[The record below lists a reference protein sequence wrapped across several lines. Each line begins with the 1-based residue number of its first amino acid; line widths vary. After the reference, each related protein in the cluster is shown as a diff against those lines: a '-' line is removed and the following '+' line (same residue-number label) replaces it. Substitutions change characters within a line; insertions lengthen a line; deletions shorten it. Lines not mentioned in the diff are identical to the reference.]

1 MIKRVLFLVVF
12 SFLFFSCGL
21 NNFNDAF
28 VCVSLSE
35 NSVKSICR
43 EAGVSSEN
51 LLVKCVL
58 KQEGYEDI
66 EQTSVVVDNKAKIEF
81 TGIPINS
88 EITISAT
95 VNFNKALDNKY
106 IEKYEGISKKY
117 TVVEGENKIS
127 IKLSPIYKEGNASIS
142 VQEKDYEILI
152 DAYYITSD
160 EVKNTLKDESELYIK
175 DFEKIRIEAKLRN
188 ENIKEGEKIIFK
200 VNGINCETEETGKL
214 IISKTDEFLKY
225 NNNIVVNFLNEENK
239 LICSNSISF
248 KLIEN

>member
-21 NNFNDAF
+21 NSFNDAF

-43 EAGVSSEN
+43 EAGVSTEN
-51 LLVKCVL
+51 LSVKCVL

-106 IEKYEGISKKY
+106 IEKYEGISEKY

-152 DAYYITSD
+152 NAYCISSN
-160 EVKNTLKDESELYIK
+160 EEKSFEDESELYIK
-175 DFEKIRIEAKLRN
+175 DFEKIIIEAKLRN

-248 KLIEN
+248 KLIEK

>member
-106 IEKYEGISKKY
+106 IEKYEGISEKY

-152 DAYYITSD
+152 NAYCISSN
-160 EVKNTLKDESELYIK
+160 EEKAFEDESELYIK
-175 DFEKIRIEAKLRN
+175 DFENIIIEAKLRN
-188 ENIKEGEKIIFK
+188 GNIKEGEKIIFK

>member
-21 NNFNDAF
+21 NSFNDAF

-43 EAGVSSEN
+43 EAGVSTEN
-51 LLVKCVL
+51 LSVKCVL

-81 TGIPINS
+81 TDIPINS

-106 IEKYEGISKKY
+106 IEKYEGISEKY

-142 VQEKDYEILI
+142 VQEKDCEILI
-152 DAYYITSD
+152 NAYCISSN
-160 EVKNTLKDESELYIK
+160 EEKSFEDESELYIK
-175 DFEKIRIEAKLRN
+175 DFVKIIIEAKLRN

>member
-1 MIKRVLFLVVF
+1 MIKRILFLVVF

-21 NNFNDAF
+21 NSFNDAF

-43 EAGVSSEN
+43 EAGVSTEN
-51 LLVKCVL
+51 LSVKCVL

-81 TGIPINS
+81 TDIPINS

-106 IEKYEGISKKY
+106 IEKYEGISEKY

-152 DAYYITSD
+152 NAYCISSN
-160 EVKNTLKDESELYIK
+160 EEKAFEDESELYIK
-175 DFEKIRIEAKLRN
+175 DFEKIIIEAKLRN

-214 IISKTDEFLKY
+214 IISKTDESLKY
-225 NNNIVVNFLNEENK
+225 NNIIVVKFLNEENK

-248 KLIEN
+248 KLIEK

>member
-1 MIKRVLFLVVF
+1 MIKRFLFLVVL

-43 EAGVSSEN
+43 EAGVSTEN
-51 LLVKCVL
+51 LSVKCVL

-106 IEKYEGISKKY
+106 IEKYEGISEKY

-152 DAYYITSD
+152 NAYCISSN
-160 EVKNTLKDESELYIK
+160 EEKAFEDESELYIK
-175 DFEKIRIEAKLRN
+175 DFEKIIIEAKLRN

-248 KLIEN
+248 KLIEK

>member
-43 EAGVSSEN
+43 EAGVSTEN
-51 LLVKCVL
+51 LSVKRVL

-81 TGIPINS
+81 TDIPINS

-106 IEKYEGISKKY
+106 IEKYEGISEKY

-142 VQEKDYEILI
+142 VQEKDSEILI
-152 DAYYITSD
+152 NAYCISSN
-160 EVKNTLKDESELYIK
+160 EEKAFEDESELYIK

-188 ENIKEGEKIIFK
+188 GNIKEGEKIIFK

-214 IISKTDEFLKY
+214 IISKTDESLK
-225 NNNIVVNFLNEENK
+225 NNNIIVVNFLNEENK

>member
-21 NNFNDAF
+21 NNFNDGF

-43 EAGVSSEN
+43 EAGVSTEN
-51 LLVKCVL
+51 LSVKCVL

-106 IEKYEGISKKY
+106 IEKYEGISEKY

-152 DAYYITSD
+152 NAYCISSG
-160 EVKNTLKDESELYIK
+160 EEKAFEDESELYIK
-175 DFEKIRIEAKLRN
+175 DFENIRIEAKLRN
-188 ENIKEGEKIIFK
+188 GNIKEGEKIIIKF
-200 VNGINCETEETGKL
+200 NGIDFEADKDGKL
-214 IISKTDEFLKY
+214 VILKQNEFPLRPKNYVVAKLVDEKD
-225 NNNIVVNFLNEENK
+225 NV
-239 LICSNSISF
+239 ICSKSFCF
-248 KLIEN
+248 KLF

>member
-1 MIKRVLFLVVF
+1 MIKRILFLVVF

-43 EAGVSSEN
+43 EAGVSTEN

-106 IEKYEGISKKY
+106 IEKYEGISEKY

-142 VQEKDYEILI
+142 VQEKDSEILI
-152 DAYYITSD
+152 NAYCISSN
-160 EVKNTLKDESELYIK
+160 EEKAFEDESELYIK

-214 IISKTDEFLKY
+214 IISKTDESLKY
-225 NNNIVVNFLNEENK
+225 NNIIVVKFLNEENK

>member
-43 EAGVSSEN
+43 EAGVSTEN
-51 LLVKCVL
+51 LSVKCVL

-106 IEKYEGISKKY
+106 IEKYEGISEKY

-142 VQEKDYEILI
+142 VQEKDSEILI
-152 DAYYITSD
+152 NAYCISSN
-160 EVKNTLKDESELYIK
+160 EEKSFEDESELYIK
-175 DFEKIRIEAKLRN
+175 DFEKIIIEAKLRN

-214 IISKTDEFLKY
+214 IISKTDESLKY
-225 NNNIVVNFLNEENK
+225 NNIIVVKFLNEKNK

>member
-1 MIKRVLFLVVF
+1 MIKRILFLVVF

-43 EAGVSSEN
+43 EAGVSTEN

-106 IEKYEGISKKY
+106 IEKYEGISEKY

-142 VQEKDYEILI
+142 VQEKDSEILI
-152 DAYYITSD
+152 NAYCISSN
-160 EVKNTLKDESELYIK
+160 EEKAFEDESELYIK
-175 DFEKIRIEAKLRN
+175 DFEKIIIEAKLRN

-214 IISKTDEFLKY
+214 IISKTDESLKY
-225 NNNIVVNFLNEENK
+225 NNIIVVKFLNEENK

>member
-43 EAGVSSEN
+43 EAGVSTEN
-51 LLVKCVL
+51 LSVKCVL
-58 KQEGYEDI
+58 KQEGHEDI

-81 TGIPINS
+81 TDIPINS

-106 IEKYEGISKKY
+106 IEKYEGISEKY

-152 DAYYITSD
+152 NAYCISSN
-160 EVKNTLKDESELYIK
+160 EEKAFEDESELYIK
-175 DFEKIRIEAKLRN
+175 DFENIRIEAKLRN

-225 NNNIVVNFLNEENK
+225 NNNIVVKFLNEENK
-239 LICSNSISF
+239 VICSNSISF
-248 KLIEN
+248 KLIEK

>member
-21 NNFNDAF
+21 NSFNDGF

-43 EAGVSSEN
+43 EAGVSTEN

-95 VNFNKALDNKY
+95 VNFNKAL
-106 IEKYEGISKKY
+106 G
-117 TVVEGENKIS
+117 
-127 IKLSPIYKEGNASIS
+127 L
-142 VQEKDYEILI
+142 
-152 DAYYITSD
+152 AY
-160 EVKNTLKDESELYIK
+160 
-175 DFEKIRIEAKLRN
+175 
-188 ENIKEGEKIIFK
+188 
-200 VNGINCETEETGKL
+200 
-214 IISKTDEFLKY
+214 
-225 NNNIVVNFLNEENK
+225 
-239 LICSNSISF
+239 
-248 KLIEN
+248 

>member
-1 MIKRVLFLVVF
+1 MIKRGLFLVVL

-43 EAGVSSEN
+43 EAGVSTEN
-51 LLVKCVL
+51 LSVKCVL

-106 IEKYEGISKKY
+106 IEKYEGISEKY

-152 DAYYITSD
+152 NAYCISSNEEKAFED
-160 EVKNTLKDESELYIK
+160 KSELYIK
-175 DFEKIRIEAKLRN
+175 DFENIRIEAKLRN

-214 IISKTDEFLKY
+214 IISKTDESLKY
-225 NNNIVVNFLNEENK
+225 NNIIVVKFLNEENK

-248 KLIEN
+248 KLIE

>member
-43 EAGVSSEN
+43 EAGVSTEN
-51 LLVKCVL
+51 LSVKCVL

-106 IEKYEGISKKY
+106 IEKYEGISEKY

-152 DAYYITSD
+152 NAYCISSN
-160 EVKNTLKDESELYIK
+160 EEKSFEDESELYIK
-175 DFEKIRIEAKLRN
+175 DFEKIIIEAKLRN

-214 IISKTDEFLKY
+214 IISKTDESLK
-225 NNNIVVNFLNEENK
+225 NNNIVVVKFLNEENK

-248 KLIEN
+248 KLIEK

>member
-1 MIKRVLFLVVF
+1 MIKRFLFLVVF

-21 NNFNDAF
+21 NSFNDAF

-43 EAGVSSEN
+43 EAGVSTEN
-51 LLVKCVL
+51 LSVKCVL

-106 IEKYEGISKKY
+106 IEKYEGISEKY

-152 DAYYITSD
+152 NAYCISSN
-160 EVKNTLKDESELYIK
+160 EEKAFEDESELYIK
-175 DFEKIRIEAKLRN
+175 DFEKIIIEAKLRN

-248 KLIEN
+248 KLIEK

>member
-21 NNFNDAF
+21 NSFNDAF

-43 EAGVSSEN
+43 EAGVSTEN
-51 LLVKCVL
+51 LSVKCVL

-106 IEKYEGISKKY
+106 IEKYEGISEKY

-142 VQEKDYEILI
+142 VQEKDCEILI
-152 DAYYITSD
+152 NAYCISSN
-160 EVKNTLKDESELYIK
+160 EEKAFEDESELYIK
-175 DFEKIRIEAKLRN
+175 DFESIKIEAKLRN

-214 IISKTDEFLKY
+214 IISKTDESLKY
-225 NNNIVVNFLNEENK
+225 NNIIVVKFLNEENK

>member
-1 MIKRVLFLVVF
+1 MIKRVLFIVVF

-21 NNFNDAF
+21 NSFNDAF

-43 EAGVSSEN
+43 EAGVSTEN
-51 LLVKCVL
+51 LSVKCVL

-88 EITISAT
+88 EITISAA

-106 IEKYEGISKKY
+106 IEKSEGISEKY

-142 VQEKDYEILI
+142 VQENTNEILI
-152 DAYYITSD
+152 NAYCISSN
-160 EVKNTLKDESELYIK
+160 EEKAFEDESELYIK

-188 ENIKEGEKIIFK
+188 GNIKEGEKIIFK

-214 IISKTDEFLKY
+214 IISKTDESLKY
-225 NNNIVVNFLNEENK
+225 NNIIVVKFLNEENK

-248 KLIEN
+248 KLIEK

>member
-43 EAGVSSEN
+43 EAGVSTEN

-81 TGIPINS
+81 TDIPINS

-106 IEKYEGISKKY
+106 IEKYEGISEKY

-152 DAYYITSD
+152 NAYCISSN
-160 EVKNTLKDESELYIK
+160 EEKAFEDESELYLK
-175 DFEKIRIEAKLRN
+175 DFENIIIEAKLRN
-188 ENIKEGEKIIFK
+188 GNIKEGEKIIFK

-214 IISKTDEFLKY
+214 IISKTDESLKY
-225 NNNIVVNFLNEENK
+225 NNIIVVKFLNEENK

>member
-1 MIKRVLFLVVF
+1 MIKRFLFLIVF

-81 TGIPINS
+81 TDIPINS

-106 IEKYEGISKKY
+106 IEKYEGISEKY

-142 VQEKDYEILI
+142 VQEKDCEILI
-152 DAYYITSD
+152 NAYCISSN
-160 EVKNTLKDESELYIK
+160 EEKAFEDESELYIK
-175 DFEKIRIEAKLRN
+175 DFEKIIIEAKLRN

-248 KLIEN
+248 KLIEK

>member
-1 MIKRVLFLVVF
+1 MIKRFLFLVVF

-43 EAGVSSEN
+43 EAGVSTEN
-51 LLVKCVL
+51 LSVKCVL

-81 TGIPINS
+81 TDIPINS

-106 IEKYEGISKKY
+106 IEKYEGISEKY

-152 DAYYITSD
+152 NAYCISSN
-160 EVKNTLKDESELYIK
+160 EEKAFEDESELYIK
-175 DFEKIRIEAKLRN
+175 DFEKIIIEAKLRN

>member
-21 NNFNDAF
+21 NNFNDGF

-43 EAGVSSEN
+43 EAGVSTEN
-51 LLVKCVL
+51 LSVKCVL

-81 TGIPINS
+81 TDIPINS

-106 IEKYEGISKKY
+106 IEKYEGISEKY

-142 VQEKDYEILI
+142 VQEKDSEILI
-152 DAYYITSD
+152 NAYCISSGEEKTF
-160 EVKNTLKDESELYIK
+160 EDESELYIK
-175 DFEKIRIEAKLRN
+175 DFENIRIEAKLRN
-188 ENIKEGEKIIFK
+188 GNIKEGEKIIFK

-214 IISKTDEFLKY
+214 IISKTDESLKY
-225 NNNIVVNFLNEENK
+225 NNIIVVKFLNEENK

-248 KLIEN
+248 KLIEK

>member
-43 EAGVSSEN
+43 EAGVSTEN

-58 KQEGYEDI
+58 KQEGYEDS

-106 IEKYEGISKKY
+106 IEKYEGISEKY

-152 DAYYITSD
+152 NAYCISSN
-160 EVKNTLKDESELYIK
+160 EEKSFENESELYIK
-175 DFEKIRIEAKLRN
+175 DFESIKIEAKLRN

-214 IISKTDEFLKY
+214 IISKTDESLKY
-225 NNNIVVNFLNEENK
+225 NNIIVVKFLNEENK

-248 KLIEN
+248 KLIEK

>member
-1 MIKRVLFLVVF
+1 MIKRVLFIVVF

-21 NNFNDAF
+21 NSFNDAF

-43 EAGVSSEN
+43 EAGVSTEN

-81 TGIPINS
+81 TDIPINS

-106 IEKYEGISKKY
+106 IEKYEGISEKY

-152 DAYYITSD
+152 NAYCISSN
-160 EVKNTLKDESELYIK
+160 EEKAFEDESELYLK
-175 DFEKIRIEAKLRN
+175 DFENIIIEAKLRN
-188 ENIKEGEKIIFK
+188 GNIKEGEKIIFK

-214 IISKTDEFLKY
+214 IISKTDESLKY
-225 NNNIVVNFLNEENK
+225 NNIIVVKFLNEENK

>member
-21 NNFNDAF
+21 NSFNDAF

-43 EAGVSSEN
+43 EAGVSTEN
-51 LLVKCVL
+51 LSVKCVL

-81 TGIPINS
+81 TDIPINS

-106 IEKYEGISKKY
+106 IEKYEGISEKY

-152 DAYYITSD
+152 NAYCISSN
-160 EVKNTLKDESELYIK
+160 EEKAFEDESELYIK
-175 DFEKIRIEAKLRN
+175 DFEKIIIEAKLRN

-214 IISKTDEFLKY
+214 IISKTDESLKY
-225 NNNIVVNFLNEENK
+225 NNIIVVKFLNEENK

-248 KLIEN
+248 KLIEK

>member
-1 MIKRVLFLVVF
+1 MIKRILFLVVF

-21 NNFNDAF
+21 NSFNDAF

-43 EAGVSSEN
+43 EAGVSTEN
-51 LLVKCVL
+51 LSVKCVL

-106 IEKYEGISKKY
+106 IEKYEGISEKY

-152 DAYYITSD
+152 NAYCISSN
-160 EVKNTLKDESELYIK
+160 EEKAFEDESELYIK
-175 DFEKIRIEAKLRN
+175 DFEKIIIEAKLRN

-214 IISKTDEFLKY
+214 IISKTDESLKY
-225 NNNIVVNFLNEENK
+225 NNIIVVKFLNEENK

-248 KLIEN
+248 KLIEK

>member
-43 EAGVSSEN
+43 EAGVSTEN
-51 LLVKCVL
+51 LSVKCVL
-58 KQEGYEDI
+58 KQEGHEDI

-81 TGIPINS
+81 TDIPINS

-106 IEKYEGISKKY
+106 IEKYEGISEKY

-152 DAYYITSD
+152 NAYCISSN
-160 EVKNTLKDESELYIK
+160 EEKAFEDESELYLK
-175 DFEKIRIEAKLRN
+175 DFENIIIEAKLRN
-188 ENIKEGEKIIFK
+188 GNIKEGEKIIFK

-225 NNNIVVNFLNEENK
+225 NNNIVVKFLNEENK
-239 LICSNSISF
+239 VICSNSISF
-248 KLIEN
+248 KLIEK

>member
-43 EAGVSSEN
+43 EAGVSTEN
-51 LLVKCVL
+51 LSVKCVL
-58 KQEGYEDI
+58 KQEGHEDI

-106 IEKYEGISKKY
+106 IEKYEGISEKY

-142 VQEKDYEILI
+142 IQEKDYEILI
-152 DAYYITSD
+152 NAYCISSN
-160 EVKNTLKDESELYIK
+160 EEKAFEDESELYIK
-175 DFEKIRIEAKLRN
+175 DFEKIIIEAKLRN

-214 IISKTDEFLKY
+214 IISKTDESLKY
-225 NNNIVVNFLNEENK
+225 NNIIVVKFLNEENK

-248 KLIEN
+248 KLIEK

>member
-21 NNFNDAF
+21 NNFNDGF

-43 EAGVSSEN
+43 EAGVSTEN
-51 LLVKCVL
+51 LSVKCVL

-95 VNFNKALDNKY
+95 VNFDKALDNKY
-106 IEKYEGISKKY
+106 IEKYEGISEKY

-142 VQEKDYEILI
+142 VQENTNEILI
-152 DAYYITSD
+152 NAYYITSD
-160 EVKNTLKDESELYIK
+160 EVKNTLKDESELKIN
-175 DFEKIRIEAKLRN
+175 DFQKILIEAKLRKETLN
-188 ENIKEGEKIIFK
+188 EGEKIIIKF
-200 VNGINCETEETGKL
+200 NGIDFEADKDGKL
-214 IISKTDEFLKY
+214 VILKQNEFPLRPKNYVVAKLVDEKD
-225 NNNIVVNFLNEENK
+225 NV
-239 LICSNSISF
+239 ICSKSFCF
-248 KLIEN
+248 KLF

>member
-1 MIKRVLFLVVF
+1 MIKRFLFLVVF

-21 NNFNDAF
+21 NSFNDAF

-43 EAGVSSEN
+43 EAGVSTEN
-51 LLVKCVL
+51 LSVKCVL

-106 IEKYEGISKKY
+106 IEKYEGISEKY

-152 DAYYITSD
+152 NAYCISSN
-160 EVKNTLKDESELYIK
+160 EEKAFEDESELYIK
-175 DFEKIRIEAKLRN
+175 DFENIIIEAKLRN

-214 IISKTDEFLKY
+214 IISKTDESLKY
-225 NNNIVVNFLNEENK
+225 NNIIVVKFLNEENK

-248 KLIEN
+248 KLIEK

>member
-1 MIKRVLFLVVF
+1 MIKRFLFLIVF

-43 EAGVSSEN
+43 EAGVSTEN
-51 LLVKCVL
+51 LSVKCVL

-106 IEKYEGISKKY
+106 IEKYEGISEKY
-117 TVVEGENKIS
+117 TVEEGENKIS

-152 DAYYITSD
+152 NAYCISSN
-160 EVKNTLKDESELYIK
+160 EEKAFEDESELYIK
-175 DFEKIRIEAKLRN
+175 DFEKIIIEAKLRN

-214 IISKTDEFLKY
+214 IISKTDESLKY
-225 NNNIVVNFLNEENK
+225 NNIIVVKFLNEENK

-248 KLIEN
+248 KLIEK

>member
-1 MIKRVLFLVVF
+1 MIKKVLFLVVL

-43 EAGVSSEN
+43 EAGVSTEN
-51 LLVKCVL
+51 LSVKCVL

-106 IEKYEGISKKY
+106 IEKYEGISEKY

-152 DAYYITSD
+152 NAYCISSN
-160 EVKNTLKDESELYIK
+160 EEKAFEDESELYIK

-214 IISKTDEFLKY
+214 NISKTDESLT
-225 NNNIVVNFLNEENK
+225 NNNIVVVKFLNEENK

>member
-21 NNFNDAF
+21 NNFNDGF

-43 EAGVSSEN
+43 EAGVSTEN
-51 LLVKCVL
+51 LSVKCVL

-106 IEKYEGISKKY
+106 IEKYEGISEKY

-152 DAYYITSD
+152 NAYCISSG
-160 EVKNTLKDESELYIK
+160 EEKAFEDESELYIK

-188 ENIKEGEKIIFK
+188 ENIKEGEKIIIKF
-200 VNGINCETEETGKL
+200 NGIDFEADKDGKL
-214 IISKTDEFLKY
+214 VILKQNEFPLRPKNYVVAKLVDEKD
-225 NNNIVVNFLNEENK
+225 NV
-239 LICSNSISF
+239 ICSKSFCF
-248 KLIEN
+248 KLF

>member
-142 VQEKDYEILI
+142 VQEKDCEILI
-152 DAYYITSD
+152 NAYCISSN
-160 EVKNTLKDESELYIK
+160 EEKAFEDESELYLK
-175 DFEKIRIEAKLRN
+175 DFENIIIEAKLRN
-188 ENIKEGEKIIFK
+188 GNIKEGEKIIFK

-225 NNNIVVNFLNEENK
+225 NNNIVVKFLSEENK

-248 KLIEN
+248 KLIEK

>member
-43 EAGVSSEN
+43 EAGVSTEN

-81 TGIPINS
+81 TDIPINS

-106 IEKYEGISKKY
+106 IEKYEGISEKY

-152 DAYYITSD
+152 NAYCISSN
-160 EVKNTLKDESELYIK
+160 EEKAFEDESELYIN

-225 NNNIVVNFLNEENK
+225 NNNIVVNFLKEENK

-248 KLIEN
+248 KLIEK

>member
-1 MIKRVLFLVVF
+1 MIKRFLFLVVF

-21 NNFNDAF
+21 NSFNDAF

-43 EAGVSSEN
+43 EAGVSTEN

-58 KQEGYEDI
+58 KQDGYEDI

-106 IEKYEGISKKY
+106 IEKYEGISEKY

-152 DAYYITSD
+152 NAYCISSN
-160 EVKNTLKDESELYIK
+160 EEKAFEDESELYIK
-175 DFEKIRIEAKLRN
+175 DFENIIIEAKLRN

-214 IISKTDEFLKY
+214 IISKTDESLKY
-225 NNNIVVNFLNEENK
+225 NNIIVVKFLNEENK

-248 KLIEN
+248 KLIEK

>member
-1 MIKRVLFLVVF
+1 MIKRVLFLVVL

-43 EAGVSSEN
+43 EAGVSTEN
-51 LLVKCVL
+51 LSVKCVL

-106 IEKYEGISKKY
+106 IEKYEGISEKY

-152 DAYYITSD
+152 NAYCISSN
-160 EVKNTLKDESELYIK
+160 EEKAFEDESELYIK
-175 DFEKIRIEAKLRN
+175 DFEKIIIEAKLRN

>member
-1 MIKRVLFLVVF
+1 MIKRFLFLVVL

-21 NNFNDAF
+21 NSFNDAF

-43 EAGVSSEN
+43 EAGVSTEN
-51 LLVKCVL
+51 LSVKCVL

-81 TGIPINS
+81 TDIPINS

-106 IEKYEGISKKY
+106 IEKYEGISEKY

-152 DAYYITSD
+152 NAYCISSN
-160 EVKNTLKDESELYIK
+160 EEKAFEDESELYIK
-175 DFEKIRIEAKLRN
+175 DFEKIIIEAKLRN

-214 IISKTDEFLKY
+214 IISKTDESLKY
-225 NNNIVVNFLNEENK
+225 NNIIVVKFLNEENK

-248 KLIEN
+248 KLIEK

>member
-1 MIKRVLFLVVF
+1 MIKRFLFLVVF

-21 NNFNDAF
+21 NSFNDAF

-43 EAGVSSEN
+43 EAGVSTEN

-81 TGIPINS
+81 TDIPINS

-106 IEKYEGISKKY
+106 IEKYEGISEKY

-152 DAYYITSD
+152 NAYCISSN
-160 EVKNTLKDESELYIK
+160 EEKAFEDESELYIK
-175 DFEKIRIEAKLRN
+175 DFEKIIIEAKLRN

-225 NNNIVVNFLNEENK
+225 NNNIVVNFLTEENK
-239 LICSNSISF
+239 VICSNSISF
-248 KLIEN
+248 KLIEK

>member
-43 EAGVSSEN
+43 EAGVSTEN
-51 LLVKCVL
+51 LSVKCVL

-106 IEKYEGISKKY
+106 IEKYEGISEKY

-152 DAYYITSD
+152 NAYCISSN
-160 EVKNTLKDESELYIK
+160 EEKSFEDESELYIK
-175 DFEKIRIEAKLRN
+175 DFEKIIIEAKLRN

-248 KLIEN
+248 KLIEK